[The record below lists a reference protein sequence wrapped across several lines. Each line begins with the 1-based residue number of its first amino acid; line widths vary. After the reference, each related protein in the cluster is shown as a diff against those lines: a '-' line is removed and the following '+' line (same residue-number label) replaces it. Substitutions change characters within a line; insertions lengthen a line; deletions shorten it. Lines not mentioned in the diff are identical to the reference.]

1 MQMALLK
8 TEKVKSRKRTGRER
22 GFEKGFSQ
30 QVYTNGILICT
41 VINDFYITKV
51 HCTCNYIITW
61 RDAVSKLKKVKKKK
75 KMVAS
80 NLHIC
85 HSIPN
90 SKAVNEQYLEFH

>member
-1 MQMALLK
+1 MQMTFLK
-8 TEKVKSRKRTGRER
+8 TEKVKTRKKTGRER

-75 KMVAS
+75 WWPATCIYVTVFQ
-80 NLHIC
+80 
-85 HSIPN
+85 IP
-90 SKAVNEQYLEFH
+90 KQ